1 MIINSLEKL
10 CDVLEVPQL
19 GAKRIAGFSIDSR
32 TIKEG
37 ELFCAIIGERHDGH
51 EHFEEAVKRGASALL
66 VERKVNS
73 SVPVIVV
80 ESVEHAL
87 KKAAS
92 EVYRG
97 SKVKG
102 IAVTGSNGKTTTKE
116 FMAQLLEGAF
126 KTPGNAN
133 SQVGLPLALLNGLRG
148 NEPYAILEMGMSKP
162 GEIANLVKVA
172 PPHVAVINTVS
183 YCHAENFPLLKDIAK
198 AKAEIFSHEST
209 IHKLYHRPI
218 EMLLSKELSG
228 AIPFDLNA
236 KELPFTI
243 VCEQGHYYFYEQGQK
258 HDLGSIPFREEHLL
272 HNLLAALAG
281 LSLAGVPIER
291 VLTKISQLK
300 LPEKRFQLVQKQ
312 GALYVNDAYNAS
324 PESMKAALKSLP
336 KPIGFGKRIGVLGSM
351 KELGKFSENCHREVG
366 KFSLQVLD
374 ELICFGKEC
383 APLVDEWKKA
393 GREVY
398 FTEDFDEL
406 KSRLSHIVKR
416 DDVVLLKGSN
426 SNQLWKLVEE

>member
-1 MIINSLEKL
+1 
-10 CDVLEVPQL
+10 
-19 GAKRIAGFSIDSR
+19 
-32 TIKEG
+32 
-37 ELFCAIIGERHDGH
+37 
-51 EHFEEAVKRGASALL
+51 
-66 VERKVNS
+66 
-73 SVPVIVV
+73 
-80 ESVEHAL
+80 
-87 KKAAS
+87 
-92 EVYRG
+92 
-97 SKVKG
+97 
-102 IAVTGSNGKTTTKE
+102 
-116 FMAQLLEGAF
+116 
-126 KTPGNAN
+126 
-133 SQVGLPLALLNGLRG
+133 
-148 NEPYAILEMGMSKP
+148 
-162 GEIANLVKVA
+162 
-172 PPHVAVINTVS
+172 VS

-209 IHKLYHRPI
+209 VHKLYHRPI
-218 EMLLSKELSG
+218 EMLLSEELSG

-243 VCEQGHYYFYEQGQK
+243 VCEQGCYYFYEQGRK

-281 LSLAGVPIER
+281 LSLAGVPIEK

-398 FTEDFDEL
+398 FTEDFNEL